1 MNIPADTL
9 QGAME
14 GGGPEL
20 ANDLAMAS
28 HEPILSTKRAYD
40 KHILS
45 LDAADQRRQV
55 PHMKIGDRIARARQA
70 KGMSQKALAVAVGT
84 AQTTISSWERNRTEP
99 TRADVERVAL
109 ALQMK
114 PSELETSGAD
124 ADHRQVP
131 VVGYVAAG
139 SAAVLYSE
147 GQGNLDYVP
156 APDNAGP
163 RTVAAEIRG
172 DSLGPVLDNWL
183 VFYEDVRSPVTPD
196 MFNSLC
202 VVGLAD
208 GRVLVKRL
216 RPAANGLFHLDSNSN
231 EPTLTD
237 QVVEWAALVT
247 NMRPR

>member
-1 MNIPADTL
+1 MKSR
-9 QGAME
+9 GSVV
-14 GGGPEL
+14 
-20 ANDLAMAS
+20 ANYLAMTA
-28 HEPILSTKRAYD
+28 HAEEDSTKRAYS

-45 LDAADQRRQV
+45 LDDGAASRQV
-55 PHMKIGDRIARARQA
+55 AVMKIGERIAQARQQR
-70 KGMSQKALAVAVGT
+70 GMSQRALADAVGT
-84 AQTTISSWERNRTEP
+84 AQTTISSWERGRTEP
-99 TRADVERVAL
+99 TRSDVERVAI
-109 ALQMK
+109 ALSIK
-114 PSELETSGAD
+114 PSELELGAPTGEQ
-124 ADHRQVP
+124 RTVP

-139 SAAVLYSE
+139 SAAILYSE
-147 GQGNLDYVP
+147 GQGNLDQVT

-163 RTVAAEIRG
+163 KTVAAEIKG

-183 VFYEDVRSPVTPD
+183 VFYDDVRSPVTPD
-196 MFNSLC
+196 MHNQLC
-202 VVGLAD
+202 VIGLAD

>member
-1 MNIPADTL
+1 MNHMAPST
-9 QGAME
+9 QGPVKT
-14 GGGPEL
+14 GGAEIS
-20 ANDLAMAS
+20 NNLAMAS
-28 HEPILSTKRAYD
+28 HEAIMSTKRACD

-45 LDAADQRRQV
+45 LDAASVQRHV
-55 PHMKIGDRIARARQA
+55 PAMKIGDRIARARQA
-70 KGMSQKALAVAVGT
+70 KGMSQRALALAVGT

-109 ALQMK
+109 ALLMK
-114 PSELETSGAD
+114 PSELEMSGAD
-124 ADHRQVP
+124 AEHRQVP

-147 GQGNLDYVP
+147 GQGNLDYVA

-163 RTVAAEIRG
+163 KTVAAEIRG

-183 VFYEDVRSPVTPD
+183 VFYDDVRSPVTPD
-196 MFNSLC
+196 MFNRLC

-237 QVVEWAALVT
+237 QTVEWAAVVT

>member
-1 MNIPADTL
+1 MNSMTPSS
-9 QGAME
+9 QGPVKT
-14 GGGPEL
+14 GGTEIS
-20 ANDLAMAS
+20 NNLAMAS
-28 HEPILSTKRAYD
+28 HEAIVSTKRAYD

-45 LDAADQRRQV
+45 LDAGTMQRHV
-55 PHMKIGDRIARARQA
+55 PAMKIGDRIARARQA
-70 KGMSQKALAVAVGT
+70 KGMSQRALALAVGT

-109 ALQMK
+109 ALLMK
-114 PSELETSGAD
+114 PSELEFSAAD
-124 ADHRQVP
+124 AEHRQVP

-147 GQGNLDYVP
+147 GQGNLDYVT

-163 RTVAAEIRG
+163 MTVAAEIRG

-183 VFYEDVRSPVTPD
+183 VFYDDVRSPVTPD
-196 MFNSLC
+196 MFNKLC

-237 QVVEWAALVT
+237 QTVEWAAVVT